1 MQKIIY
7 KINDINYIFFE
18 VEISGTRRPEIEKQ
32 IKKIGGLI
40 LSIKSGKRFL
50 WKKSILIKYLIPEK
64 IISNLRNIK
73 QESV

>member
-18 VEISGTRRPEIEKQ
+18 VEISRTRRQEIEKQ
-32 IKKIGGLI
+32 IKKIGGII
-40 LSIKSGKRFL
+40 LSIKNGKRFL

-64 IISNLRNIK
+64 TISNLNNIE